1 MKKKRLPKT
10 SSRGPKTMT
19 IGRARFAKISA
30 VEGIVLTPEMER
42 RVAHFDRAGLSAR
55 ERRESI
61 TRAYRK
67 LRD

>member
-1 MKKKRLPKT
+1 MKKKRSSKT
-10 SSRGPKTMT
+10 SSRGTATT

-42 RVAHFDRAGLSAR
+42 RVAHFDWAGLSAR

-61 TRAYRK
+61 IRAYRK
-67 LRD
+67 S

>member
-1 MKKKRLPKT
+1 MKKKRPPRT
-10 SSRGPKTMT
+10 SSRGATTTT

-61 TRAYRK
+61 IIAHRK
-67 LRD
+67 A